1 MNRRKFIGGSASAG
15 LLAGVNAGW
24 LGAARAQQQNLPVI
38 GFLDGVWGHLN
49 AQVGRGFRENGGRGN
64 IEFSRW
70 TGKRSDF
77 QADEMARYAAEL
89 VKRQVAL
96 ILAFSTKAA
105 LAAKTVTSTTP
116 IIFLADDPVATG
128 LVDSLDR
135 PGGNLTGAAGPVSG
149 LIAKRIEILR
159 ELFPMKNLVV
169 LVTDPTNKPAHD
181 IEIREA
187 QAAAKALGLQLSI
200 IAWTGEHDFEIE
212 LVGLPRDRK
221 AALVFGGGLPFFAWR
236 DQLAF
241 PANNQDGTGY
251 QSVESKI
258 ARASRSR
265 NTPRQRRRGDRIGA
279 QYRLMATRIDC
290 RIDRVDDLSLGA
302 SPLSWS
308 QAGYKIQRRRASRPD
323 HVAIGP
329 DIFPGSHGISKVPP
343 MFPPRRRSC
352 H

>member
-24 LGAARAQQQNLPVI
+24 LGAARAQQQNLPLI

-116 IIFLADDPVATG
+116 IIFLADDPVAAG

-212 LVGLPRDRK
+212 LVGLPRDGK
-221 AALVFGGGLPFFAWR
+221 AVLVFGGGLPFFAWR
-236 DQLAF
+236 DQLDYLAARYQF
-241 PANNQDGTGY
+241 PAIHGYREAVEDGGLASFGTRFADGGHLMGVY
-251 QSVESKI
+251 AARVLKGDKPADLPVQQITRTELVINLWKAKSLGLHVPATLL
-258 ARASRSR
+258 ARA
-265 NTPRQRRRGDRIGA
+265 DEVIE
-279 QYRLMATRIDC
+279 
-290 RIDRVDDLSLGA
+290 
-302 SPLSWS
+302 
-308 QAGYKIQRRRASRPD
+308 
-323 HVAIGP
+323 
-329 DIFPGSHGISKVPP
+329 
-343 MFPPRRRSC
+343 
-352 H
+352 